1 MKRSLIA
8 FIVLCVVFVV
18 LFVVY
23 WRQRHSGGG
32 GGGGGGGN
40 NSLFQGFGGGCP
52 SGSALIPKGPSG
64 GSLKTG
70 VYVMN
75 LPEMSGATLA
85 SRAMAALMQT
95 MRIYNVNATI
105 TSPYDLSQ
113 CSGSTDA
120 AAGALLCDGSVVP
133 RSGTGSGSKPT
144 KVLISVLPKQDVS
157 FMPQLVYLKFVNKP
171 EAQYWAAGPADAEVV
186 TEDTTRASPFYIL
199 PAGVDGAPSCS
210 FRFVL
215 IHVKTGDFVYLDKNY
230 VRLGKTATILT
241 RDPTDNRILDA
252 SKSPNVASVVS
263 IRASNSP
270 FPGQPL
276 ASPWNTSSSFSG
288 PVFDAVEILPIVS
301 AN

>member
-1 MKRSLIA
+1 MD
-8 FIVLCVVFVV
+8 
-18 LFVVY
+18 
-23 WRQRHSGGG
+23 
-32 GGGGGGGN
+32 
-40 NSLFQGFGGGCP
+40 
-52 SGSALIPKGPSG
+52 
-64 GSLKTG
+64 
-70 VYVMN
+70 

-113 CSGSTDA
+113 CSASPVSGSTDA

-133 RSGTGSGSKPT
+133 RSGTGSGTVPT
-144 KVLISVLPKQDVS
+144 KVLISVLPKEGVS
-157 FMPQLVYLKFVNKP
+157 FRPQLVYLKFVNKP
-171 EAQYWAAGPADAEVV
+171 EAQYWAADSTEVV

-199 PAGVDGAPSCS
+199 PAGADGAPSCS

-215 IHVKTGDFVYLDKNY
+215 IHAKTGDFVYLDNEY

-263 IRASNSP
+263 IRASKSP

-288 PVFDAVEILPIVS
+288 PVFDAVEILPVVS